1 MWIPEEAWISIDD
14 PGYRKSRRD
23 VEEWIGCDLAEVT
36 DRVALAPYAEAICS
50 VVGFFA
56 YPDPSSTL
64 EGARTVELPQVGS
77 KHLDAYRQAIA
88 SIGPE
93 TDIPVLAASCL
104 SGVEYGVFRM
114 TWKQYADVF
123 FPVAS
128 CLIATDFSWVFL
140 DYEGEFATSGK
151 PMSDGVRHIARICK
165 FRTPAGQIVSKD
177 RFVILYGQDGR
188 WESGRLGVN
197 GVSSASTEAF
207 ARAMSWA
214 TGLPIEQHD
223 LDPWDPRQRS

>member
-23 VEEWIGCDLAEVT
+23 VEEWIGCDLARVT

-56 YPDPSSTL
+56 YPDPSSML
-64 EGARTVELPQVGS
+64 GGVRTVELPQVRS
-77 KHLDAYRQAIA
+77 KHLDEYRQAIV
-88 SIGPE
+88 SIGPD
-93 TDIPVLAASCL
+93 TDTTVLAASSR
-104 SGVEYGVFRM
+104 SGVEYGVFRL
-114 TWKQYADVF
+114 TWKRYAEVL

-128 CLIATDFSWVFL
+128 CLIAEDFSWIFL

-151 PMSDGVRHIARICK
+151 PMPGGVRRIARVGK
-165 FRTPAGQIVSKD
+165 YMTPTGQLVSKD
-177 RFVILYGQDGR
+177 RFVILHGDDNR
-188 WESGRLGVN
+188 WESGRLGF
-197 GVSSASTEAF
+197 GADLASTEAF

-223 LDPWDPRQRS
+223 LDPWDPRQQG